1 MSVHNSA
8 IVGLSDETL
17 TKLRELRRLCVDS
30 SKGFEET
37 AELTASAGLKSL
49 FLAIADERR
58 GMDAELERQIEWN
71 DKHEEENGSY
81 LAAMHR
87 AWIKV
92 RDIMSGEHNDS
103 CILSEAERGEDAI
116 KEAYEEALKD
126 TMGSPIHS
134 LLSSQYLQVK
144 DAHDRVR
151 DLRDATK
158 A

>member
-1 MSVHNSA
+1 MSIQNTA
-8 IVGLSDETL
+8 IAGLSDTTL

-30 SKGFEET
+30 SKGFDEC
-37 AELTASAGLKSL
+37 AEVTSSAGLKSL

-58 GMDAELERQIEWN
+58 GMDAELERQIDWN
-71 DKHEEENGSY
+71 AEHEEENGSY

-92 RDIMSGEHNDS
+92 RDAMSGEHDDA
-103 CILSEAERGEDAI
+103 CILGEAERGEDAI
-116 KEAYEEALKD
+116 KEAYEGALED

-134 LLSSQYLQVK
+134 LLANQYLKVK

-151 DLRDATK
+151 DLRDAAK
-158 A
+158 G

>member
-8 IVGLSDETL
+8 IVGLSEATL

-30 SKGFEET
+30 SKGFEEC
-37 AELTASAGLKSL
+37 AELAKSAGLKSL

-71 DKHEEENGSY
+71 DQHEEENGSY

-87 AWIKV
+87 AWIRV
-92 RDIMSGEHNDS
+92 RDAMSSDDS
-103 CILSEAERGEDAI
+103 CILNEAERGEDTI
-116 KEAYEEALKD
+116 KEAYEDALKE

-134 LLSSQYLQVK
+134 LLASQYLQVK
-144 DAHDRVR
+144 DSHDRVR
-151 DLRDATK
+151 DLRDA
-158 A
+158 ANA

>member
-1 MSVHNSA
+1 MSVQNSA
-8 IVGLSDETL
+8 IVGLSEATL

-30 SKGFEET
+30 SKGFEEC
-37 AELTASAGLKSL
+37 AELATSAGLKSL

-71 DKHEEENGSY
+71 DQHEEEHGSY

-92 RDIMSGEHNDS
+92 RDSMSGSHDDRY
-103 CILSEAERGEDAI
+103 ILNEAERGEDAI
-116 KEAYEEALKD
+116 KEAYEDALKE

-151 DLRDATK
+151 DLRDA
-158 A
+158 ANA

>member
-1 MSVHNSA
+1 MSVHNDA
-8 IVGLSDETL
+8 IVGLSDTTL

-30 SKGFEET
+30 SKGFEEC
-37 AELTASAGLKSL
+37 AELTKSAGLKSL
-49 FLAIADERR
+49 FLALADERR
-58 GMDAELERQIEWN
+58 GMDAELERQIDWN
-71 DKHEEENGSY
+71 GAHEEEDGSY

-92 RDIMSGEHNDS
+92 RDAMSAEDDDG

-116 KEAYEEALKD
+116 KQAYEEALEE

-134 LLSSQYLQVK
+134 LLASQYLQVK

-151 DLRDATK
+151 DLRDTANR
-158 A
+158 

>member
-8 IVGLSDETL
+8 IVGLSETTL

-30 SKGFEET
+30 SKGFEEC
-37 AELTASAGLKSL
+37 AELAKSPGLKSL

-71 DKHEEENGSY
+71 DQHEEENGSY

-92 RDIMSGEHNDS
+92 RDSMSNDDR
-103 CILSEAERGEDAI
+103 CILNEAERGEDSI
-116 KEAYEEALKD
+116 KEAYEDALKE

-134 LLSSQYLQVK
+134 LLASQYLQVK

-151 DLRDATK
+151 DLRDA
-158 A
+158 ANA